1 MVRKLNILNIRM
13 KFINRKWAIICAIL
27 LCILMIASDYHGYTT
42 EMAVVEFKGEVFE
55 KRFFPSWG
63 SFIVPLSI
71 IVIAFLPDSKKK

>member
-1 MVRKLNILNIRM
+1 
-13 KFINRKWAIICAIL
+13 
-27 LCILMIASDYHGYTT
+27 MIASDYHGYTT
-42 EMAVVEFKGEVFE
+42 EMAVVEFKGEVFD

>member
-1 MVRKLNILNIRM
+1 M
-13 KFINRKWAIICAIL
+13 KINKKWAIICAIL

-55 KRFFPSWG
+55 KTFRPSWG

-71 IVIAFLPDSKKK
+71 VLIAFIPKTKN